1 MAVENLNRN
10 PVPLSMLS
18 QYLPEQAEAV
28 KQGRLSTE
36 PKAWVM
42 DKIRSVLLR
51 YANAC
56 ERQLAIS

>member
-1 MAVENLNRN
+1 
-10 PVPLSMLS
+10 MLS